1 MEQIFLYARD
11 SLPTTRKST
20 RQQPCVDEALQCV
33 QMLVDTYGA
42 ELTDQVREL
51 LPRLFGAEI
60 GEPYGFAATWAAF
73 SKDSG
78 LRCPK
83 VPSMILRTGLTRCLH
98 AALRAI
104 MGAMDQTPEIIQE
117 LRERLLDVVSKDLT
131 GAGLHTA
138 LGSARTSATV
148 LHVEPAPAAAV
159 THSGSRAPPIEEH
172 GRKVERLSLA

>member
-60 GEPYGFAATWAAF
+60 GEPHGC
-73 SKDSG
+73 
-78 LRCPK
+78 RC
-83 VPSMILRTGLTRCLH
+83 
-98 AALRAI
+98 ALRASAI
-104 MGAMDQTPEIIQE
+104 WSEGRGGDRSYYLIRVHSKGSLTQSLRGHDQ
-117 LRERLLDVVSKDLT
+117 
-131 GAGLHTA
+131 
-138 LGSARTSATV
+138 GS
-148 LHVEPAPAAAV
+148 
-159 THSGSRAPPIEEH
+159 
-172 GRKVERLSLA
+172 

>member
-60 GEPYGFAATWAAF
+60 GEPQP
-73 SKDSG
+73 G
-78 LRCPK
+78 LRFRK
-83 VPSMILRTGLTRCLH
+83 T
-98 AALRAI
+98 
-104 MGAMDQTPEIIQE
+104 
-117 LRERLLDVVSKDLT
+117 
-131 GAGLHTA
+131 
-138 LGSARTSATV
+138 LGC
-148 LHVEPAPAAAV
+148 AV
-159 THSGSRAPPIEEH
+159 RRFHR
-172 GRKVERLSLA
+172 

>member
-60 GEPYGFAATWAAF
+60 GEPHGSRWNPGCVFERLW
-73 SKDSG
+73 
-78 LRCPK
+78 
-83 VPSMILRTGLTRCLH
+83 V
-98 AALRAI
+98 ALR
-104 MGAMDQTPEIIQE
+104 
-117 LRERLLDVVSKDLT
+117 RFHR
-131 GAGLHTA
+131 
-138 LGSARTSATV
+138 
-148 LHVEPAPAAAV
+148 
-159 THSGSRAPPIEEH
+159 
-172 GRKVERLSLA
+172 

>member
-60 GEPYGFAATWAAF
+60 GEPLEP
-73 SKDSG
+73 G
-78 LRCPK
+78 LRFRKTLGC
-83 VPSMILRTGLTRCLH
+83 
-98 AALRAI
+98 
-104 MGAMDQTPEIIQE
+104 
-117 LRERLLDVVSKDLT
+117 VVRRF
-131 GAGLHTA
+131 H
-138 LGSARTSATV
+138 R
-148 LHVEPAPAAAV
+148 
-159 THSGSRAPPIEEH
+159 
-172 GRKVERLSLA
+172 